1 LVKGKKIWRI
11 FYGGILLVKKLWHL
25 RVLSKEESLK
35 LNLFINNVGDV
46 KGGERNFE
54 KSYVLSGYPV

>member
-1 LVKGKKIWRI
+1 M
-11 FYGGILLVKKLWHL
+11 KKLWHL

-35 LNLFINNVGDV
+35 LNLFMNNVGDV
-46 KGGERNFE
+46 KGERNFE